1 MTPSWWAMIAVTSH
15 SCVYGWRVVGF
26 GCGACCRGLWVLS
39 PLEPMTFMSQRSGRV
54 VGRTAGKGICTSTAG
69 SFGRPRS
76 SLALALALTLAVKVI
91 EVADSVSFTASCD
104 WAFSSLTDSWSASTA
119 ARRRSASWSLF
130 QRVDDL
136 LIARHISTRVH
147 SSVCITLF
155 FIVYRSLTFCQ
166 TGWKWKDCTHW
177 RTSSSV
183 TWVITLLCEIQ
194 AAGMAV
200 SELTLP
206 LDDTELIADDCI
218 FKQVWHQNCCSISQI
233 KLRDVLSTNNC
244 VPLPA
249 FKSEWQETMER

>member
-26 GCGACCRGLWVLS
+26 GCGACRRGLWVLS

-69 SFGRPRS
+69 SFGRLRS
-76 SLALALALTLAVKVI
+76 LLAPALALTLAVKVI

-136 LIARHISTRVH
+136 LIARHISTRLH
-147 SSVCITLF
+147 SSVCIVFF
-155 FIVYRSLTFCQ
+155 FIVYRSLTFLPDWMEMKRLHTLTHVIERDMSNYFVVWDPGSRYGSVRADPSAGWHRADSRWLYIQ
-166 TGWKWKDCTHW
+166 TGL
-177 RTSSSV
+177 TSK
-183 TWVITLLCEIQ
+183 LL
-194 AAGMAV
+194 
-200 SELTLP
+200 L
-206 LDDTELIADDCI
+206 
-218 FKQVWHQNCCSISQI
+218 HQS
-233 KLRDVLSTNNC
+233 D
-244 VPLPA
+244 
-249 FKSEWQETMER
+249 